1 MRILLRSALL
11 LAFLAGVSPAW
22 SAPLPPP
29 RIAIVDLQELSRS
42 SKATAELDRKVNA
55 AKQAFRE
62 NAKFKYEKIQEE
74 LRAFRVDSASMPQA
88 ERAERQSSLE
98 QRIAGLTE
106 EEKSAMAKIEARGQ
120 ATMAALQGKLTGIVK
135 TIADGLTVDLV
146 LEKQSYDKLV
156 ADKMMA
162 AGANDITGL
171 VLVFLNDQIP
181 TVELAPEGAAP

>member
-1 MRILLRSALL
+1 M
-11 LAFLAGVSPAW
+11 
-22 SAPLPPP
+22 
-29 RIAIVDLQELSRS
+29 
-42 SKATAELDRKVNA
+42 SKATADLDRKVNA

-74 LRAFRVDSASMPQA
+74 LRDFRVESAAIPQA

-98 QRIAGLTE
+98 QRIAGLAE
-106 EEKSAMAKIEARGQ
+106 EEKTAMAAIDSRGE
-120 ATMAALQGKLTGIVK
+120 ATMAALQGKLTGIIK
-135 TIADGLTVDLV
+135 GIADGLTVDLV
-146 LEKQSYDKLV
+146 LEKTSYDALVKDKLL
-156 ADKMMA
+156 A